1 MALGLNDLLNPKTH
15 NYNLLRQTENYRL
28 KTASHDGPA
37 CADVEHTSL
46 RRRALFRVLLVCLIA
61 LACGSQF
68 RAMAQSCATPG
79 QQGNGGTLTGVIN
92 AYFPGTATANAGAT
106 SITLGASRGAATPI
120 ASGNLLLVIQ
130 MQDAGIDSTNTGAY
144 GNGVANDPA
153 TGYNAA
159 NNTGR
164 FEFVRATNAVP
175 VAGGTVTF
183 VGTGAG
189 TGLLNTYTNAAATAT
204 QGQRRFQVVRV
215 PQYTVATL
223 SSTLTAAAWNGATGG
238 ILALDA
244 SQQVTLGGTVSVNGL
259 GFRPGGALQLAG
271 GTGGTNLDYRV
282 AATSAF
288 HGSKG
293 EGIAGTPRYLFDAAT
308 GAIVDTTIDG
318 YPNGSSG
325 RGAPGNAGGGGND
338 GNPTVND
345 QNSGGGGGGNGG
357 AGGMGG
363 NSWSSNLVVG
373 GFGGSAFAQAAS
385 SRLVLGGGGGSGTRN
400 NDDGVTAAS
409 SGGAGGGIVIIRARR
424 IGGTGTITANGVA
437 AFNDTLNDGGGG
449 GGAGGSI
456 LFTTLSGTLTGLTA
470 NAQGGR
476 GGDAWRTQAPGTA
489 PGERHGP
496 GGGGSGGVI
505 LLSSAATALSVTGGA
520 NGITTTASDAYGATP
535 GGIGT
540 SAINVTAVSI
550 PGTQSGAQCSP
561 TAVRLK
567 SFEAMSYDDMVM
579 LRWQTGYE
587 VDNLGYQ
594 LYREQNGVR
603 VRVTPSLIAGS
614 ALLTRPGIELTAGY
628 TYAWSDRVPQNE
640 SAERAQYWLEAI
652 DIDGTSTLHG
662 PITPYKAN
670 GLSPEQ
676 RSAMLLS
683 DIGSSVSTTE
693 QSEWPTSSS
702 DARELQSSYRAD
714 APTGAR
720 AGASAAEQQALKQQW
735 RLANGAAVKI
745 TVNRDGWLRVSREE
759 LLAAGL
765 DAGAD
770 VRRLQLFADGVEQA
784 MTIAPDGAI
793 EFYGR
798 ALDTNATDSRV
809 YWLTVGT
816 GQGRRVQL
824 SKAGDFDSSVQP
836 SSFTDTVER
845 RDRVIR
851 FAALTNGEAENFFGP
866 PISQTPVEQH
876 LNLSGL
882 DRTSGANATLEV
894 ALQGLTSH
902 PHEVRVQLNGT
913 EVGIVSLQNREHK
926 SVTLS
931 VPASLLQANDNVI
944 TLTRGG
950 GGATDVTLVDYVR
963 LTYAREFRAENNRL
977 RFSVESGHATR
988 VEGFTSQSIRVL
1000 DITNAEVKELV
1011 VEARAVDG
1019 GYAFTL
1025 PPMAGAHT
1033 LLAFADEA
1041 LRPLSTTR
1049 NQPSEWNSAQHSADF
1064 VIITHRNLR
1073 QAVEPLRAWRQR
1085 QGLATVVVDV
1095 EDIFD
1100 EFSYGAYSPQ
1110 ALRAFLARAAQT
1122 WQRAPRY
1129 LLLVGDATFD
1139 PRRYLG
1145 GTGEGDLVPG
1155 LLVDTSFMEATSDD
1169 ALADFDDDGL
1179 AEMAVGRLPVRTAQ
1193 EASTLVAKIIA
1204 YDKGAHG
1211 DPLERGAL
1219 IVSDRADGFNFQE
1232 AAGDLRTQLPA
1243 GMSVQM
1249 INRDD
1254 GDVSAVRASIIT
1266 GINRGP
1272 MLVTYLGH
1280 GSVGVWTGDGLL
1292 TSADAPVLT
1301 NGERLPLFVMTT
1313 CLNGSYMELGTDSLA
1328 EALLKAPQGGGIA
1341 AWASSGLTEPG
1352 GQIQISQRL
1361 YQTLFAAQPIRLGDA
1376 IRRAKETTN
1385 DTDIRHTWILF
1396 GDPTMR
1402 VK

>member
-1 MALGLNDLLNPKTH
+1 
-15 NYNLLRQTENYRL
+15 
-28 KTASHDGPA
+28 
-37 CADVEHTSL
+37 
-46 RRRALFRVLLVCLIA
+46 
-61 LACGSQF
+61 
-68 RAMAQSCATPG
+68 MAQSCATPG

-130 MQDAGIDSTNTGAY
+130 MQDAGIDATNTGAY

-183 VGTGAG
+183 VGTGTG
-189 TGLLNTYTNAAATAT
+189 TGLLNTYTNAAASAT

-215 PQYTVATL
+215 PQYTVAIL

-238 ILALDA
+238 VLALDA

-259 GFRPGGALQLAG
+259 GFRPGGALQLPG
-271 GTGGTNLDYRV
+271 GTGGTNTDYRM
-282 AATSAF
+282 AATSTF

-308 GAIVDTTIDG
+308 GTVVDTTIDG
-318 YPNGSSG
+318 YPNGSSA

-338 GNPTVND
+338 GNPTAND
-345 QNSGGGGGGNGG
+345 ENSGGGGGGNGG

-373 GFGGSAFAQAAS
+373 GFGGSTFAQAAV
-385 SRLVLGGGGGSGTRN
+385 SRLALGGGGGTGTRN
-400 NDDGVTAAS
+400 NDDNVTAAS

-424 IGGTGTITANGVA
+424 IGGTGSITANGSA

-456 LFTTLSGTLTGLTA
+456 LVSVLSGTLAGLTV

-476 GGDAWRTQAPGTA
+476 GGDAWRTQAPGATA

-496 GGGGSGGVI
+496 GGGGGGGVI
-505 LLSSAATALSVTGGA
+505 LLSSAPTALSVTGGA
-520 NGITTTASDAYGATP
+520 NGITTTASDSFGSTP
-535 GGIGT
+535 GAIGV
-540 SAINVTAVSI
+540 SATNITAATV

-567 SFEAMSYDDMVM
+567 SFEAMSYDDAVM

-628 TYAWSDRVPQNE
+628 TYAWNDRVPQGVR
-640 SAERAQYWLEAI
+640 AERAQYWLEAI
-652 DIDGTSTLHG
+652 DIDGTSNLYG
-662 PITPYKAN
+662 PITPYKSN

-683 DIGSSVSTTE
+683 DIGSANSTTV
-693 QSEWPTSSS
+693 QSEWPASSS
-702 DARELQSSYRAD
+702 DAREQQSNYRA
-714 APTGAR
+714 AALTGAR
-720 AGASAAEQQALKQQW
+720 AGGSAAEQETLKQQW
-735 RLANGAAVKI
+735 RLANGFAVKLA
-745 TVNRDGWLRVSREE
+745 VNRDGWLRVSREE

-770 VRRLQLFADGVEQA
+770 TRRLQLFADGAEQA
-784 MTIAPDGAI
+784 MVVAPDGSI

-798 ALDTNATDSRV
+798 ALDTPATDSRV

-816 GQGRRVQL
+816 GQGRRVQAF
-824 SKAGDFDSSVQP
+824 KAGDFDSSVEP

-882 DRTSGANATLEV
+882 DQTGGASALLEV

-913 EVGIVSLQNREHK
+913 EVGIISLQNREHK

-931 VPASLLQANDNVI
+931 VPSSLLQANDNVV

-950 GGATDVTLVDYVR
+950 IGVTDVTLVDYVR

-988 VEGFTSQSIRVL
+988 VEGFSSEHIRVL
-1000 DITNAEVKELV
+1000 DITNAEVKELLV
-1011 VEARAVDG
+1011 DARAFDG

-1041 LRPLSTTR
+1041 LHPSSVTR
-1049 NQPSEWNSAQHSADF
+1049 NEPSDWNNAQHSADF
-1064 VIITHRNLR
+1064 VIITHRNFR
-1073 QAVEPLRAWRQR
+1073 QAVEPLRLLRQR

-1110 ALRAFLARAAQT
+1110 ALHAFLARAAQA

-1155 LLVDTSFMEATSDD
+1155 SLLDTSFMEATSDD
-1169 ALADFDDDGL
+1169 ALADFDGDGL

-1193 EASTLVAKIIA
+1193 EASNLVTKIVA

-1219 IVSDRADGFNFQE
+1219 IVSDRADGFNFQD
-1232 AAGDLRTQLPA
+1232 AAGELRAQLPA
-1243 GMSVQM
+1243 GMAVQM

-1254 GDVSAVRASIIT
+1254 GDTSTVRGQIIS

-1292 TSADAPVLT
+1292 TSADAPALT

-1352 GQIQISQRL
+1352 GQVQIAQRL
-1361 YQTLFAAQPIRLGDA
+1361 YQTLFAAEPVRLGDA
-1376 IRRAKETTN
+1376 IRRAKETTS
-1385 DTDIRHTWILF
+1385 DPDIRRTWILL